1 MHFKK
6 IKEEEK
12 TLKNKQQL
20 LPWQS
25 RKGGEMPLSVLIILT
40 SCSQRVTAL
49 WVQPKGESDI
59 SQASLSSSLL
69 PKMHG
74 ESTNQ
79 TDEKPK

>member
-12 TLKNKQQL
+12 NPKKQTAA
-20 LPWQS
+20 PSWAK

-49 WVQPKGESDI
+49 WVQPKGESNI